1 MPADPF
7 TLRQAD
13 QARTDFAIIED
24 ELEAIHKRL
33 TQLPTR
39 NEVWRAAML
48 GMLGGAVA
56 AVTLI
61 EAFSDRVFEPRY
73 PLRRA
78 GLLPRGSAVPR
89 TGERAIK

>member
-1 MPADPF
+1 MPDEEIPLA
-7 TLRQAD
+7 LRTAD

-33 TQLPTR
+33 SHLPTR

-61 EAFSDRVFEPRY
+61 EA
-73 PLRRA
+73 
-78 GLLPRGSAVPR
+78 LLGARN
-89 TGERAIK
+89 

>member
-1 MPADPF
+1 M
-7 TLRQAD
+7 RQAD
-13 QARTDFAIIED
+13 QIRSDFAIIED

-33 TQLPTR
+33 GQLPTR

-61 EAFSDRVFEPRY
+61 EALKLIQDNTGP
-73 PLRRA
+73 
-78 GLLPRGSAVPR
+78 VPF
-89 TGERAIK
+89 AIEGRNRW

>member
-1 MPADPF
+1 MPDPF

-13 QARTDFAIIED
+13 QARTDFAVIED
-24 ELEAIHKRL
+24 ELEAIHRRL
-33 TQLPTR
+33 SQLPTR

-61 EAFSDRVFEPRY
+61 EAFS
-73 PLRRA
+73 RA
-78 GLLPRGSAVPR
+78 CN
-89 TGERAIK
+89 